1 MAGEMKLSRRFLR
14 HVARSTGF
22 IGHVSAARPK
32 HLVVSLLAWV
42 SLGAGVAHAQD
53 ATWLLNPGTGDWNT
67 AGNWTPATVPSNT
80 AIFSASNTVSLTF
93 SASPTSINT
102 IQFNAGAPGYTFNV
116 TGTLDINGT
125 GIVNN
130 SSNTP
135 SFLLNGTLDFFNSS
149 TAGNAAITNNVSLNF
164 FNSST
169 AGNAN
174 ITSNSGLFF
183 NDSSTA
189 GSATITGNA
198 GLNFLNSS
206 TAGNATITNNASL
219 NFFNSSTAG
228 NAIITSNSG
237 LFFNDSSTAGNANIT
252 TNAGLHFLNS
262 SSAGAATITTNSG
275 GGVFFAAT
283 SSGGQ
288 ASFITNSGGVF
299 DMSGLTSAGMTAGS
313 IAGAGHY
320 FLGSKILNVGGNNM
334 STTVSGLISD
344 GGVSGGTG
352 GALLKTG
359 TGTLTLSGANTFTG
373 GAEINGGVLSLSHVT
388 AGLIDAAG
396 PGLIGI
402 SNATLETALTGTL
415 ANDITFVSTPLVL
428 DVLGAAAGTTVT
440 LTGNLHVNGAAVFG
454 STTDTGTIVVQS
466 ASTTS
471 LTPATATIEVAGNGT
486 VLKAATGNAG
496 LGTLT
501 ALVSSTTVDAGA
513 TLDFNG
519 NSATIKNLQGAG
531 VVTDSVGGKTL
542 TINGGFF
549 SGAINGVAENL
560 TLSMGSGTGLLTL
573 AGNNAYTGLTTI
585 GAGTTLQLG
594 NGGTAG
600 SIPGN
605 IVDNGI
611 LISNRSDSFTLPG
624 AISGTGEFRQ
634 NGSGKTILTGAS
646 TYTGPTNVN
655 AGFLDV
661 NGSLVS
667 AVTVNNGGTLL
678 GYGTIGGLVVGSGG
692 TVAPGNSI
700 GTLNVS
706 GNVAF
711 AAGSTYQVEIN
722 AAGAGDKILAT
733 GKATLAGGTVQVI
746 AAPGA
751 YTQANRYTILTA
763 NGGVSGIFAQ
773 LTTTANLAFLTPTL
787 TYDAN
792 DVFLGFPLT
801 LTPANTP
808 VPFPLVAVTRNQA
821 STAAAV
827 QALGLGNPIYN
838 AVVGQSVAGAQ
849 LAFDALSGEIH
860 ASAVTAAFEDQRL
873 PREAILD
880 RLNAPAD
887 TPVLGAATTMT
898 GAYAADLPS
907 RKGPALAPVAV
918 QMYQPRLFGLWGQ
931 GFGDWG
937 NTDGDHNAA
946 KLSRD
951 TGGFIIGADAERQ
964 LFNGDWRFGVA
975 GGYTD
980 DSLKVSARSSSGDY
994 QSIFGALYGKASYGA
1009 IDLKAG
1015 AMLASTNTHTSR
1027 SIIFPGFADAASSSY
1042 GGTAAQGFGEIGYRL
1057 PFHWTVWSYVPW
1069 LSSLSV
1075 NYEPFLQG
1083 AIIHID
1089 QNRYVETALAAGF
1102 VGAAR
1107 GYDLGTTT
1115 LGLRTEYKLASAPAF
1130 TLRTML
1136 GWRHAFGDVRPSVV
1150 QSFAGSFNSFTV
1162 AGVPIDRDA
1171 FVSETSLDYA
1181 VSQRVTVGV
1190 AYSGQ
1195 YGRRATDS
1203 AFKGHVDVS
1212 FW

>member
-1 MAGEMKLSRRFLR
+1 MAGEMELSRRFLR

-22 IGHVSAARPK
+22 IGQVSAARPK

-42 SLGAGVAHAQD
+42 SLGADVAHAQD

-67 AGNWTPATVPSNT
+67 AGNWTPVTVPSNT
-80 AIFSASNTVSLTF
+80 AIFGASNTVSLTF

-135 SFLLNGTLDFFNSS
+135 SFLLNGTLNFFNSS
-149 TAGNAAITNNVSLNF
+149 TSGNAAITNNVSLNF

-169 AGNAN
+169 AG
-174 ITSNSGLFF
+174 S
-183 NDSSTA
+183 
-189 GSATITGNA
+189 
-198 GLNFLNSS
+198 
-206 TAGNATITNNASL
+206 
-219 NFFNSSTAG
+219 
-228 NAIITSNSG
+228 AIITSNSG

-334 STTVSGLISD
+334 STMVSGLISD

-373 GAEINGGVLSLSHVT
+373 GTEINGGVLSLSHVT
-388 AGLIDAAG
+388 AGAIDAAG
-396 PGLIGI
+396 PGAIGM
-402 SNATLETALTGTL
+402 SGGTLETALTGTL
-415 ANDITFVSTPLVL
+415 ANDITFVSTPGVL
-428 DVLGAAAGTTVT
+428 DVLGAVAGTTVT
-440 LTGNLHVNGAAVFG
+440 LTGNLHANGAAVFG
-454 STTDTGTIVVQS
+454 SATDTGTIVVNS

-471 LTPATATIEVAGNGT
+471 LTPSTATLEVAGNGT
-486 VLKAATGNAG
+486 VLKAATGNVG

-501 ALVSSTTVDAGA
+501 ALVSSTTVDTGA

-531 VVTDSVGGKTL
+531 TVTDSVGGQTL

-549 SGAINGVAENL
+549 SGAINGVGENL
-560 TLSMGSGTGLLTL
+560 TLAMGGGTGLLIL
-573 AGNNAYTGLTTI
+573 AGNSGYTGLTTI
-585 GAGTTLQLG
+585 GVGTTLQLG

-611 LISNRSDSFTLPG
+611 LISNRSDTFTLPG
-624 AISGTGEFRQ
+624 AISGAGEFRQ

-646 TYTGPTNVN
+646 TYTGPTNIN
-655 AGFLDV
+655 AGILDV

-667 AVTVNNGGTLL
+667 TVSVNNGGTLM
-678 GYGTIGGLVVGSGG
+678 GNGTIGGLAVNGGG

-711 AAGSTYQVEIN
+711 GSGSTYQVEIN
-722 AAGAGDKILAT
+722 AAGQGDKIAAT
-733 GKATLAGGTVQVI
+733 GKATLTGGTVQVL
-746 AAPGA
+746 AANGL
-751 YTQANRYTILTA
+751 YTPALRYTILTA
-763 NGGVSGIFAQ
+763 NGGVSGTFAQ
-773 LTTTANLAFLTPTL
+773 LAVSSNITSFAFLTPAL
-787 TYDAN
+787 SYDAN
-792 DVFLGFPLT
+792 DVFLGFAQTAT
-801 LTPANTP
+801 LQS
-808 VPFPLVAVTRNQA
+808 VALTRNQA
-821 STAAAV
+821 STATAI
-827 QALGLGNPIYN
+827 QALGLGNPIFN
-838 AVVGQSVAGAQ
+838 AVVGQSVAGARQ
-849 LAFDALSGEIH
+849 AFDALSGEIH
-860 ASAVTAAFEDQRL
+860 ASAVTAAFEDQRP
-873 PREAILD
+873 PRDAIFD
-880 RLNAPAD
+880 RLSQPAE

-907 RKGPALAPVAV
+907 RKGPVLAPVAV
-918 QMYQPRLFGLWGQ
+918 QMVQPRLFGLWGQ

-937 NTDGDHNAA
+937 RTGGDHNAA
-946 KLSRD
+946 KLTRD
-951 TGGFIIGADAERQ
+951 TEGFIIGADAERQ

-975 GGYTD
+975 AGYTD

-1015 AMLASTNTHTSR
+1015 AILASTDTHTNR

-1042 GGTAAQGFGEIGYRL
+1042 GGTAAQGFGELGYRL
-1057 PFHWTVWSYVPW
+1057 PFHGTLWSYVPG
-1069 LSSLSV
+1069 LSGLSAT
-1075 NYEPFLQG
+1075 YEPFLQG
-1083 AIIHID
+1083 ALIHID
-1089 QNRYVETALAAGF
+1089 QNQYVETALTGAAL

-1107 GYDLGTTT
+1107 SYDVGTTT
-1115 LGLRTEYKLASAPAF
+1115 LGLRTQYQLASLPGF
-1130 TLRTML
+1130 TWTSLL
-1136 GWRHAFGDVRPSVV
+1136 GWRHAYGDVIPKVS
-1150 QSFAGSFNSFTV
+1150 QTFAGSFSSFSI

-1181 VSQRVTVGV
+1181 VSQRVTVGLSY
-1190 AYSGQ
+1190 AGQ

-1203 AFKGHVDVS
+1203 AFKGHLDVS